1 MAKPVNS
8 GDERREG
15 KDSRAPYSEVAFAEL
30 RRRIFNNELPAGFQ
44 ATEQEVADLLDMSRT
59 PVREAL
65 IRLAG
70 EGLVEVRPRHGMRVL
85 PASADD
91 MKEIYE
97 ILTSLESTAAYLVA
111 ARGPSDEEL
120 QELHSA
126 VDSMEKALDDDD
138 LIAWSEADRQFHSI
152 LVALCGNER
161 LTSLVETFMG
171 QAHRVRMLTLK
182 LREKPLRSNADHAE
196 LVAAIE
202 RGDPEEAR
210 RIHRAHRERAGET
223 LVGILESLGLV
234 QL

>member
-1 MAKPVNS
+1 MAKPASN
-8 GDERREG
+8 GDERGDG
-15 KDSRAPYSEVAFAEL
+15 KEPRAPYSEVAFAEL

-85 PASADD
+85 PVSAGD

-111 ARGPSDEEL
+111 ARGLSEEEL
-120 QELHSA
+120 HGLHAA
-126 VDSMEKALDDDD
+126 VDNMEKALDEDD
-138 LIAWSEADRQFHSI
+138 LIAWSEADRRFHSL
-152 LVALCGNER
+152 LVTLCGNER

-182 LREKPLRSNADHAE
+182 LREKPVKSNADHAE

-210 RIHRAHRERAGET
+210 QIHRAHRERAGET
-223 LVGILESLGLV
+223 LVRILEDLGLV